1 MDASMDPSMDF
12 SMDSTDPADT
22 PFSQKGSQSAAPA
35 PTSPAA
41 LDDHGSDVSS
51 SDDKSSSDAMTDDSD
66 QDGSHDNNHDRSSST
81 RQVRS
86 DHAATAPNPHAARH
100 DTQDATSRKR
110 KAQSGQHHDDTSTAG
125 TQKGEAG
132 AGLQQ
137 AKKVKLNGDEGAVVS
152 ADGSHVPRDRS
163 LLPAEIWHCVFT
175 FCPPKSL
182 GNLMSVNK
190 SFHSYL
196 DPSLGPSSAPERQ
209 PACSGG
215 AAILKPNAIWQAS
228 RRLYWPCMPTPLKS
242 KTELDMWKLACSI
255 SCQDCGK
262 PGNPA
267 NVVSGEACAN
277 GPGMDGVAIV
287 WSFSA
292 CLCGPC
298 LLSKSVKEIDLL
310 LSSSTPSMLMPAI
323 PFVLLTDKLHVLSS
337 SLAERGQLP
346 KDAQLTKVFW
356 RPGVESVKQ
365 EFLSVKGMGVATTE
379 EWLKGLEVRGTEHQQ
394 DSSRWEKYAISGGI
408 TRMRRVL
415 YPGYDPKSLVS
426 VISTSANATPPSLS
440 CDGSNVTIPHVSAS
454 NFVTGIPSLPPRAP
468 VSARHERT
476 REEVAELKATRKAEI
491 ERKAMLLDPP
501 MRPSLLLHMPSFQA
515 ATQIITPLDD
525 NAWELLKPRLLA
537 QRQDAEKREKEA
549 ALQASLQEQMA
560 EQNTTSDASKEKE
573 PSDHDWDEIQ
583 GPLRGRISRHADEV
597 IRKNWDDGDKVTK
610 DTCADFA
617 ADVLL
622 YVRKHFY
629 ADVARD
635 ADVVRASGKEPIVDP
650 PKGPFTQK
658 LTLENMKWI
667 FDVKIKPHT
676 ESLRK
681 ELFLCSA
688 CQGNFKYYGFE
699 GVVQHYA
706 AKHTSALSAGN
717 VVVHWRAE
725 WPEASPF
732 SPDPRAVKQAYH
744 QARHAIYRQENG
756 NPQYPY
762 GSYPGAPPQPYL
774 PQPPAPYQ
782 APPVP
787 APYGASQPYPEQFG
801 AAPPQTYPPPGGYPQ
816 PQPGY
821 GQAPYHATPAPYQQ
835 FPPPPAPVT
844 SYPPSSYGAPV
855 PGPVT
860 PAAQA
865 GPPPP
870 PSGAYSYNYN
880 SFQSNG
886 NYAHPGGQAAPFPDR
901 YRAQLEE
908 MAKLSRELWSSTAN
922 LKDLPG
928 SARLQ
933 VIIYHMAKRFY
944 GKFSEPPP
952 LTMFIDGLS
961 NNKDMRPVRNVN
973 GLMCKACH
981 SGLVNPPAT
990 EQDRRSFSMPQLAN
1004 HFQSRHVEPAVN
1016 LGQYVPVPDWASGMI
1031 LVPDFS
1037 SQSSFRKPA
1046 AGGGDSQKYQLL
1058 SEALPHFFQ
1067 PAPHQGVPSQA
1078 LADTQWP
1085 PKPEYPTHSQL
1096 PTSADHHERFY
1107 GSAGPGTG
1115 ATDNM
1120 QLHATNGHGNGLPK
1134 VQSGGYYPQPSQQEQ
1149 NGKNKKKKQ
1158 GAKGQN
1164 GASMSRKGPDDRAP
1178 RTRTNEVSEREFKDD
1193 EEQERRQEEEI
1204 RAMWAADRAQTAR
1217 LPSVPP
1223 VTQPGNGPAGAA
1235 RVPGRHMEPM
1245 TEAPQAR
1252 VGPPPRQ
1259 IKEESLPSMSRIQAP
1274 LKTAYQPQPPIYH
1287 PSDHQPPNASD
1298 REGSDPLAAL
1308 ELYLDQERNRTSV
1321 DSRQQPTPRPG
1332 YGDDRHRAMSRDP
1345 HGSQIPS
1352 QDNYRHRYSTAGAE
1366 GSRRRS
1372 LSPVYVR
1379 YVDQGPPADKYRER
1393 SPPPPLHGEPLYR
1406 ARQAPAL
1413 EEVIYGRAPPREY
1426 YEILDEEPRPRQ
1438 VEYEAYELVKAR
1450 DAQGE
1455 YYIRR
1460 PVRRQP
1466 EIEGYYNSSHQAGP
1480 YSAGGPARRE
1490 VSYAPYEQRARYPSR
1505 QPQPSY
1511 NGREPVTSRAAE
1523 PGPMSRADAAYYE
1536 EYDPHYP
1543 ATAHPPPG
1551 PIARPERYR

>member
-1 MDASMDPSMDF
+1 
-12 SMDSTDPADT
+12 
-22 PFSQKGSQSAAPA
+22 
-35 PTSPAA
+35 
-41 LDDHGSDVSS
+41 
-51 SDDKSSSDAMTDDSD
+51 
-66 QDGSHDNNHDRSSST
+66 
-81 RQVRS
+81 
-86 DHAATAPNPHAARH
+86 
-100 DTQDATSRKR
+100 
-110 KAQSGQHHDDTSTAG
+110 
-125 TQKGEAG
+125 
-132 AGLQQ
+132 
-137 AKKVKLNGDEGAVVS
+137 
-152 ADGSHVPRDRS
+152 
-163 LLPAEIWHCVFT
+163 
-175 FCPPKSL
+175 
-182 GNLMSVNK
+182 
-190 SFHSYL
+190 
-196 DPSLGPSSAPERQ
+196 
-209 PACSGG
+209 
-215 AAILKPNAIWQAS
+215 
-228 RRLYWPCMPTPLKS
+228 
-242 KTELDMWKLACSI
+242 MWKLACSI
-255 SCQDCGK
+255 SCQHCGK
-262 PGNPA
+262 PGNPV
-267 NVVSGEACAN
+267 NVVSGEAGAD

-287 WSFSA
+287 WPFSA

-298 LLSKSVKEIDLL
+298 LLNKSVKEIDLL

-346 KDAQLTKVFW
+346 RDAQITKVFW
-356 RPGVESVKQ
+356 KSGVESVKQ
-365 EFLSVKGMGVATTE
+365 EFLTVKGMGVATTE

-394 DSSRWEKYAISGGI
+394 DFLRWEKYASSGGI
-408 TRMRRVL
+408 VRMKRLL
-415 YPGYDPKSLVS
+415 YPGYDPKSLAS
-426 VISTSANATPPSLS
+426 VLPTSVKVTAPSLS
-440 CDGSNVTIPHVSAS
+440 RDGSNGAVPPASAS
-454 NFVTGIPSLPPRAP
+454 NLVTGIPSLPPRAP

-501 MRPSLLLHMPSFQA
+501 MWPSLLAHMPSFQA
-515 ATQIITPLDD
+515 ATQIITPLDE

-537 QRQDAEKREKEA
+537 QRQDAEVREKEA

-560 EQNTTSDASKEKE
+560 EQNTASDASKEKE
-573 PSDHDWDEIQ
+573 PTDHDWDEIQ

-597 IRKNWDDGDKVTK
+597 IRKNWDEGDKVTK

-635 ADVVRASGKEPIVDP
+635 ADAARASGKEPIVDP

-725 WPEASPF
+725 WPEVSPF

-744 QARHAIYRQENG
+744 QARQAAYRQENG
-756 NPQYPY
+756 NPHFPY

-782 APPVP
+782 APPIP
-787 APYGASQPYPEQFG
+787 APYGASQPYPEQYG
-801 AAPPQTYPPPGGYPQ
+801 AAPPPTYQPPGGYPQ

-835 FPPPPAPVT
+835 FPPAPAPAA
-844 SYPPSSYGAPV
+844 SYPPPSYVAPV
-855 PGPVT
+855 PGPPT
-860 PAAQA
+860 PAAQP

-880 SFQSNG
+880 SYQSNG
-886 NYAHPGGQAAPFPDR
+886 SYGYPSGQAPPFPDR
-901 YRAQLEE
+901 YRAQFEE

-944 GKFSEPPP
+944 NKFSEPPP

-981 SGLVNPPAT
+981 SGLANPPAT
-990 EQDRRSFSMPQLAN
+990 EQDRKSFSMPQLAN

-1016 LGQYVPVPDWASGMI
+1016 MGQYPPVPDWASDMI
-1031 LVPDFS
+1031 LVPDLS
-1037 SQSSFRKPA
+1037 NQPSFRKPA
-1046 AGGGDSQKYQLL
+1046 AGGSDGQKYQLL

-1067 PAPHQGVPSQA
+1067 PRPHQGAPYQA
-1078 LADTQWP
+1078 PADTQWP
-1085 PKPEYPTHSQL
+1085 PKPEYPTHQHL
-1096 PTSADHHERFY
+1096 PASVDNHERLY
-1107 GSAGPGTG
+1107 GSDGPGAG
-1115 ATDNM
+1115 ALENVAS
-1120 QLHATNGHGNGLPK
+1120 HAANGHGNGLPK
-1134 VQSGGYYPQPSQQEQ
+1134 AQSGVYYPHHGQQEQ
-1149 NGKNKKKKQ
+1149 NGKNRKKKQ
-1158 GAKGQN
+1158 GVKGQN
-1164 GASMSRKGPDDRAP
+1164 GGSISRKGVDDKAPHPRA
-1178 RTRTNEVSEREFKDD
+1178 SEREFKDD

-1204 RAMWAADRAQTAR
+1204 RAMWAADRAQAAR
-1217 LPSVPP
+1217 MPSVPP
-1223 VTQPGNGPAGAA
+1223 VAQSGSGPAGAA
-1235 RVPGRHMEPM
+1235 RVPGRHMEQM

-1252 VGPPPRQ
+1252 VGPPPRYV
-1259 IKEESLPSMSRIQAP
+1259 KDESLQPMPRIQA
-1274 LKTAYQPQPPIYH
+1274 PIYH

-1308 ELYLDQERNRTSV
+1308 ELYLDQERNRTSA
-1321 DSRQQPTPRPG
+1321 DTRQQPTPRAG
-1332 YGDDRHRAMSRDP
+1332 YDDDRHRAVSRDP
-1345 HGSQIPS
+1345 HASQIPS
-1352 QDNYRHRYSTAGAE
+1352 QYNYRHRYGTAGAE
-1366 GSRRRS
+1366 GGRRRS

-1379 YVDQGPPADKYRER
+1379 YVDQGPPVDKYRER
-1393 SPPPPLHGEPLYR
+1393 SPPPPLHGEPLFR
-1406 ARQAPAL
+1406 ARQPPPV
-1413 EEVIYGRAPPREY
+1413 EEVIYERAPPREY
-1426 YEILDEEPRPRQ
+1426 YEILDEERRPRQ

-1466 EIEGYYNSSHQAGP
+1466 EVEGYYNSSRQAGP
-1480 YSAGGPARRE
+1480 YSAGGSARRE
-1490 VSYAPYEQRARYPSR
+1490 VSYVPYEQGVRYPSR
-1505 QPQPSY
+1505 QPGPSY
-1511 NGREPVTSRAAE
+1511 DGREPVATRAAE

-1543 ATAHPPPG
+1543 ATAPPPPG